1 MTSINL
7 VAAIEAILPQ
17 TQCTR
22 CGFPSCG
29 DYAAAVAAGQ
39 AEINQCPPGGDEGIA
54 ALAQLLAKPILPLNP
69 VNGVIKPRQLAVIE
83 EAACIGCTLCIKACP
98 VDAIIGANKMLHT
111 VITEACSG
119 CDLCL
124 PVCPVDCITLVD
136 DPLPWDVKRREQ
148 AKERYLARKQRQDN
162 ERKAREARLAQQ
174 AELLKRVKG
183 DMPVAP
189 DANSVTI
196 TPASN
201 DKNDLIAK
209 IMAKAKQKLE
219 N

>member
-1 MTSINL
+1 MSINL
-7 VAAIEAILPQ
+7 IAAIDAILPQ

-29 DYAAAVAAGQ
+29 DYAAAVAAGR

-54 ALAQLLAKPILPLNP
+54 ALAQLLAKPILSLNP
-69 VNGVIKPRQLAVIE
+69 ANGGIKPRQLAVIDE
-83 EAACIGCTLCIKACP
+83 DACIGCTLCIKACP
-98 VDAIIGANKMLHT
+98 VDAILGANKMFHT

-124 PVCPVDCITLVD
+124 PVCPVDCISLVD
-136 DPLPWDVKRREQ
+136 DPLPWDAMRREQ
-148 AKERYLARKQRQDN
+148 AKERYLARKARQDN

-174 AELLKRVKG
+174 AELLKRVKA
-183 DMPVAP
+183 DKPVA
-189 DANSVTI
+189 DANSITI
-196 TPASN
+196 TPTNN

>member
-7 VAAIEAILPQ
+7 VAEIDAILPQ

-29 DYAAAVAAGQ
+29 DYAHALVDGR
-39 AEINQCPPGGDEGIA
+39 AEINQCPPGGDEGII
-54 ALAQLLAKPILPLNP
+54 ALAQLLGKPVLPLNP
-69 VNGVIKPRQLAVIE
+69 ANGTIKPRQLAVID

-98 VDAIIGANKMLHT
+98 VDAIVGANKMLHT

-124 PVCPVDCITLVD
+124 PACPVDCISLVD
-136 DPLPWDVKRREQ
+136 DSLPWDVKRREQ
-148 AKERYLARKQRQDN
+148 AKGRYLARKQRQNN

-174 AELLKRVKG
+174 AELLKRVKNAK
-183 DMPVAP
+183 PAATE
-189 DANSVTI
+189 ANSVTI
-196 TPASN
+196 TPENN
-201 DKNDLIAK
+201 DKNELIAK

>member
-1 MTSINL
+1 MTNIDL
-7 VAAIEAILPQ
+7 VAAIDAILPQ

-29 DYAAAVAAGQ
+29 DYAQALVDGR
-39 AEINQCPPGGDEGIA
+39 AEINQCPPGGDEGIV
-54 ALAQLLAKPILPLNP
+54 ALAQLLTKPALPLNP
-69 VNGVIKPRQLAVIE
+69 ANGTIKPRQLAAIDEV
-83 EAACIGCTLCIKACP
+83 ACIGCTLCIKACP

-136 DPLPWDVKRREQ
+136 DPLPWDDTRREQ
-148 AKERYLARKQRQDN
+148 AKERYLARKERQDN

-174 AELLKRVKG
+174 AELLKRVKA
-183 DMPVAP
+183 DKPVVTE
-189 DANSVTI
+189 ANSVTV
-196 TPASN
+196 TSATN

-209 IMAKAKQKLE
+209 IMAKAKQKLD